1 MSVQILSAGP
11 MLTIQD
17 AGRFGLRHMGVSPA
31 GPIDPEA
38 MALANAL
45 VGNDTAAAALEFAG
59 PAGSFRCT
67 RPLRFAVAGALCD
80 IRIDARQVEAG
91 ESHRLLPGETLKVG
105 LPTDVTWAYI
115 AFSGG
120 IATTP
125 VLGSRAT
132 HLRSGVGGIEGRA
145 LRADDSLPLGED
157 DPNVPCLRPANR
169 LACAHPFAGSG
180 PIRVILGPQHDAFA
194 PEVVERLRS
203 DNFTIT
209 PQRDRMAMVLGGT
222 VLPAQAGHDIVSD
235 GTVPGSIQVPGSG
248 MPLVLLAESQTTGG
262 YPKIATVASVDLARL
277 AQMPVGSTVR
287 FTVLSAEEGE
297 QLLLDRR
304 VRLRHVLKALMP
316 KPSGALR
323 SDYLLSCDLV
333 GGIFDPEELM
343 GSVTPDHA
351 STFKEARG

>member
-31 GPIDPEA
+31 GPIDPAA

-45 VGNDTAAAALEFAG
+45 VGNDPAAAALEFAG
-59 PAGSFRCT
+59 PAGRFRCS
-67 RPLRFAVAGALCD
+67 RPLRFAVAGAPCD
-80 IRIDARQVEAG
+80 IRIDARKLEAG
-91 ESHRLLPGETLKVG
+91 ESHRLLPGETLSVG
-105 LPTDVTWAYI
+105 LPADVTWAYL

-120 IATTP
+120 IATPP

-132 HLRSGVGGIEGRA
+132 HLRSGVGGIEGRP
-145 LRADDSLPLGED
+145 LRADDRLPLGED
-157 DPNVPCLRPANR
+157 DPSDPCLRPSSR
-169 LACAHPFAGSG
+169 LIGAHPFAESG
-180 PIRVILGPQHDAFA
+180 PIRVILGPQHDVFA
-194 PEVVERLRS
+194 PDVVARLT
-203 DNFTIT
+203 DCPFTIT

-222 VLPAQAGHDIVSD
+222 VLPAETGHDIVSD

-277 AQMPVGSTVR
+277 AQMPAGGTIR
-287 FTVLSAEEGE
+287 FAVISADEGE
-297 QLLLDRR
+297 ALLIERR
-304 VRLRHVLKALMP
+304 VRLRRVLEALMP
-316 KPSGALR
+316 KPDGVLR

-333 GGIFDPEELM
+333 GGVFDPDELM
-343 GSVTPDHA
+343 RPVTPDQVSA
-351 STFKEARG
+351 LQEARE